1 LFVSSQHFQIGL
13 GQETGSSRMSLA
25 SYGGSMNVADIMTR
39 EVISVRPGMRVGQIA
54 RVFREHQLSG
64 LPVVSEAGELVGIIT
79 ELDMVKRHAR
89 PELPAFLPLLGAYLP
104 LRTKEYRESLRRIT
118 GVVAEDIM
126 TTPVNTIGP
135 DASIEDA
142 ATVMVSNRSNPLPV
156 VDEAGRMIGI
166 ISRTDILRVVE
177 DLELHLDEEG
187 GESQAAS

>member
-1 LFVSSQHFQIGL
+1 
-13 GQETGSSRMSLA
+13 
-25 SYGGSMNVADIMTR
+25 MNVEDIMTR
-39 EVISVRPGMRVGQIA
+39 EVISVRPDMRVGQIA

-64 LPVVSEAGELVGIIT
+64 LPVVSEDGELVGIIT

-89 PELPAFLPLLGAYLP
+89 PELPAYLPLLGAYLP

-118 GVVAEDIM
+118 GVVASDIM

-156 VDEAGRMIGI
+156 LDEAGRMVGI
-166 ISRTDILRVVE
+166 ISRTDILRVIE
-177 DLELHLDEEG
+177 DMELNLEEEG
-187 GESQAAS
+187 SEATPDS

>member
-1 LFVSSQHFQIGL
+1 
-13 GQETGSSRMSLA
+13 
-25 SYGGSMNVADIMTR
+25 MNVADIMTR
-39 EVISVRPGMRVGQIA
+39 EVISVRPDMRVGQIA

-118 GVVAEDIM
+118 GVVAQDIM

-156 VDEAGRMIGI
+156 VDENGRMIGI

-177 DLELHLDEEG
+177 DLELNLDEEG
-187 GESQAAS
+187 GDSQAAS

>member
-1 LFVSSQHFQIGL
+1 
-13 GQETGSSRMSLA
+13 
-25 SYGGSMNVADIMTR
+25 MTR
-39 EVISVRPGMRVGQIA
+39 EVISVRPDMRVGQIA

-118 GVVAEDIM
+118 GVVAQDIM

-156 VDEAGRMIGI
+156 VDENGRMIGI

-177 DLELHLDEEG
+177 DLELNLDEEG
-187 GESQAAS
+187 GDSQAAS

>member
-1 LFVSSQHFQIGL
+1 LFVSSQHFPIGL

-25 SYGGSMNVADIMTR
+25 SYGGSMNVAEIMTR
-39 EVISVRPGMRVGQIA
+39 EVISVRPDMRVGQIA

-187 GESQAAS
+187 GESQADS